1 LPTESAKEEK
11 EGETMRY
18 GILAIGLCLSVGLYT
33 AFDIGKFIGVILIAL
48 SILAIEYRLEKKR
61 G

>member
-1 LPTESAKEEK
+1 
-11 EGETMRY
+11 MRY